1 MSNNIIKYLL
11 IFLPIIIGMSIGR
24 IFGSKW
30 NEKEYKEMKKP
41 ELNPPNY
48 IFGIVWPIL
57 YLLIGISYSN
67 ALYNKLS
74 IKKLTYWIIPM
85 LALIFNYLYTP
96 IFFGNNGLLYGLIVV
111 ILSLI
116 FGILTFI
123 QFQFYDNSYWI
134 GKTKTSYLL
143 IPYILWLMFAS
154 YLSYNIYVLNKQI

>member
-11 IFLPIIIGMSIGR
+11 IFIPIIIGMSIGR

-85 LALIFNYLYTP
+85 FALIFNYLYTP
-96 IFFGNNGLLYGLIVV
+96 IFFGHNGLLYGLIVV

-134 GKTKTSYLL
+134 GKTKTAYLL

-154 YLSYNIYVLNKQI
+154 YLSYNIYVLNKEI